1 MRHQIRGRRRR
12 SRPCCDAAITV
23 DGQIL
28 GSMPSD
34 TSREAL
40 AKPSLLT
47 VEIMKSSL
55 NTTKKSTTARRSSP
69 TPPWLLLGLFR
80 NRRCFE
86 YRKERSHRGLRED
99 VKGIFRS
106 VSSQNV
112 VWGLSVDGLK
122 ECHRPLYHNGNLPCS
137 GCDTDCSPYSRNI
150 FSRTLPHPVPSSTAR
165 RGTFLRLLR
174 PSPFSQAAMPR
185 KGCRLV
191 SGANADNDGVL

>member
-122 ECHRPLYHNGNLPCS
+122 ECHRDLFIIMETYLVPDAIQIVLPI
-137 GCDTDCSPYSRNI
+137 REI
-150 FSRTLPHPVPSSTAR
+150 FSQGLYRILC
-165 RGTFLRLLR
+165 LLR
-174 PSPFSQAAMPR
+174 QLAVARFCDSSVPARSHKLLCLEKAVA
-185 KGCRLV
+185 
-191 SGANADNDGVL
+191 